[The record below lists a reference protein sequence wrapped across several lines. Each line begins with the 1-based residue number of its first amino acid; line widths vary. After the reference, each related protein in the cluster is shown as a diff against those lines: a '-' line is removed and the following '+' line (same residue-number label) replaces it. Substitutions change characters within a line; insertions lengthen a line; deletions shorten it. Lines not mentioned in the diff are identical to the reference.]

1 MKTSLEF
8 IIDEAI
14 SYAAKAFDA
23 DQDISGADLVEWFA
37 DWRQRARAIV
47 GSNRSPSSAAIYG
60 QQFHSQLID
69 ALRALQL
76 MQDRARVESRPLNQ
90 LCHRGRNR
98 PATHAQS
105 QELIQALDN
114 GGIQITA
121 GQFKA
126 VVFKHSAK
134 GPS

>member
-14 SYAAKAFDA
+14 SFAAQAFDD
-23 DQDISGADLVEWFA
+23 DQDISGAELVEWFA

-47 GSNRSPSSAAIYG
+47 CSNRSPQSADYS

-76 MQDRARVESRPLNQ
+76 MQD
-90 LCHRGRNR
+90 
-98 PATHAQS
+98 HAKGEQHPPT
-105 QELIQALDN
+105 EIDALLQALDH
-114 GGIQITA
+114 GGIHITCGEFRA
-121 GQFKA
+121 M
-126 VVFKHSAK
+126 VFKQPARVLSCK
-134 GPS
+134 RR

>member
-14 SYAAKAFDA
+14 SFAAQAFDD
-23 DQDISGADLVEWFA
+23 DQDISGAELVEWFA

-47 GSNRSPSSAAIYG
+47 CSNRSPQSADYS

-76 MQDRARVESRPLNQ
+76 MQDRVKVEGRPMNQ
-90 LCHRGRNR
+90 LSHRGRTLR
-98 PATHAQS
+98 ATDAES
-105 QELIQALDN
+105 EELIHALN
-114 GGIQITA
+114 SGGIQITA
-121 GQFKA
+121 GPFKA

-134 GPS
+134 ESS

>member
-37 DWRQRARAIV
+37 DWRQRALAIV
-47 GSNRSPSSAAIYG
+47 RSNQPPHSADYG

-76 MQDRARVESRPLNQ
+76 MQDRAQAEGRRMNQ
-90 LCHRGRNR
+90 LWHRGRH
-98 PATHAQS
+98 P
-105 QELIQALDN
+105 
-114 GGIQITA
+114 
-121 GQFKA
+121 
-126 VVFKHSAK
+126 SA
-134 GPS
+134 

>member
-23 DQDISGADLVEWFA
+23 DQDISGADLIEWFA
-37 DWRQRARAIV
+37 DWRQRALAIV
-47 GSNRSPSSAAIYG
+47 RSNQPPHSADYG
-60 QQFHSQLID
+60 QQFHNRLID
-69 ALRALQL
+69 ALRTLQL
-76 MQDRARVESRPLNQ
+76 MQDRAQAEKRPMNQ
-90 LCHRGRNR
+90 LSHRGLNR

-105 QELIQALDN
+105 QELIQALEH

>member
-14 SYAAKAFDA
+14 SYAANAFDA
-23 DQDISGADLVEWFA
+23 DQDISGSDLVEWFA
-37 DWRQRARAIV
+37 DWRRRARAIV
-47 GSNRSPSSAAIYG
+47 GSNRPLQSADYG
-60 QQFHSQLID
+60 QQFHNQLVD
-69 ALRALQL
+69 ALHALQL
-76 MQDRARVESRPLNQ
+76 MQDRAKVECRLMNKLS
-90 LCHRGRNR
+90 HRGRQI
-98 PATHAQS
+98 PAADAES
-105 QELIQALDN
+105 EELIHALDN

-134 GPS
+134 GSS